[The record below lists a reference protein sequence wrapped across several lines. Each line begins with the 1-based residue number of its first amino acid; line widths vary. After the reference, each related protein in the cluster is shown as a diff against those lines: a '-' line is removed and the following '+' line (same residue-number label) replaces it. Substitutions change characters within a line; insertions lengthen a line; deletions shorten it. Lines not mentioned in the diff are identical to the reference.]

1 MAQAEQI
8 EGVTRIVLPDGRWMT
23 NAIIFTP
30 PRWKAFW
37 WLLFAASVGFVVAR
51 LTT

>member
-1 MAQAEQI
+1 MAQAKQI

-30 PRWKAFW
+30 PRWRGF
-37 WLLFAASVGFVVAR
+37 WLLLAAFLLGGM
-51 LTT
+51 LMP